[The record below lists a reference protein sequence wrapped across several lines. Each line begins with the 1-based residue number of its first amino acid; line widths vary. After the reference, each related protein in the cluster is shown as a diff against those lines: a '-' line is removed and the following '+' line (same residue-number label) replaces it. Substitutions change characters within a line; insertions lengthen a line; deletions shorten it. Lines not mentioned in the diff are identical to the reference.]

1 MICKIKNTYLLNP
14 GFERSRLKQCFQIL
28 DGLLYLYFSH
38 CQILVYQWISYGING
53 GLGSKWSLAVST
65 CSQCMNMLLI
75 TCMVNSSSTAW
86 CRCSIIHVYC
96 DWSQTDE
103 ASIGPSVFLDI
114 LTSQSLWSSNRRRIK
129 KQKQSKMLKKKI
141 KDIKTSRNHKLTLCQ
156 TCSSRRKSHESKLL
170 LTDKVVKTLNQQL
183 ILLLWTQVEKW
194 KRFNYVFE

>member
-1 MICKIKNTYLLNP
+1 MIDNKIRCFKYIMHLKMNRKKVVLVFRFFEMFKQTMICKIKNTYLLNP

-53 GLGSKWSLAVST
+53 GLGSKWSSAVST
-65 CSQCMNMLLI
+65 CSQCINMLLI

-86 CRCSIIHVYC
+86 CCCSIIHVYC

-129 KQKQSKMLKKKI
+129 NK
-141 KDIKTSRNHKLTLCQ
+141 
-156 TCSSRRKSHESKLL
+156 RK
-170 LTDKVVKTLNQQL
+170 VKC
-183 ILLLWTQVEKW
+183 
-194 KRFNYVFE
+194 